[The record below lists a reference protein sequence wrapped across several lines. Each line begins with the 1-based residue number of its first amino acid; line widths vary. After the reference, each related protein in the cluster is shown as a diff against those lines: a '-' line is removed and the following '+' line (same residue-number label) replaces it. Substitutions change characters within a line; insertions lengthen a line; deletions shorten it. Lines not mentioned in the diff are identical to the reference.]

1 MTPISEN
8 GIAVIACIVVQSF
21 LVQETVSILHYNR
34 IRPDVNSAGRAA
46 AVKEKIQK
54 WFIPAAA
61 ALVIVFSLG
70 FLAGQSQASRG
81 ETVIRLSRQSAGEAE
96 AAAQTAAPRAAD
108 EAAIDA
114 ENQRQKLDLNTA
126 TLEELETLPGIG
138 AAIAQRIVD
147 YRDAC
152 GGFLTVEQL
161 MEVNGIGEAKFAG
174 LRDYITVEDT
184 P

>member
-54 WFIPAAA
+54 WLIPAAA

-96 AAAQTAAPRAAD
+96 AAAPRAAD
-108 EAAIDA
+108 EAATDA

-152 GGFLTVEQL
+152 GGFL
-161 MEVNGIGEAKFAG
+161 
-174 LRDYITVEDT
+174 RDYITVEDT